1 MSKKDLNKTTE
12 STETNE
18 TEVPTEVTVEQAL
31 TAENESLIAELD
43 KATEENKKLT
53 ETVARL
59 QSSADK
65 SDAYLTQL
73 VAMKN
78 DFESYKRR
86 MKFSA
91 EQAKQDGVLSVAQK
105 LIAVADNFELAG
117 KHLEGDNLKAFE
129 MIHKQFVDI
138 LHEIGVVETD
148 VLGKPFDHNSMNAL
162 SKLDR
167 GEENKDLVVEVYKK
181 GYMFGIGWLDT
192 PKSSSVHKGAYRHIE
207 TLRAQSRSVTYARY
221 ARVAL
226 NRQLCFS
233 APICALMQ
241 SGG

>member
-18 TEVPTEVTVEQAL
+18 TEVPTEVTAEQAL

-181 GYMFGIGWLDT
+181 GYMFGDR
-192 PKSSSVHKGAYRHIE
+192 V
-207 TLRAQSRSVTYARY
+207 VRY
-221 ARVAL
+221 AEVIVGA
-226 NRQLCFS
+226 
-233 APICALMQ
+233 
-241 SGG
+241 